1 MTSPFFGLD
10 VATRALRANQT
21 LVDIT
26 NQNIANANTP
36 GYSRQQAVVK
46 ETLPYPIP
54 VFKQSG
60 EPGQLG
66 TGVQVTSITRTR
78 DSFTDYQYR
87 NQIAAQGNWTAQ
99 QNALKQIEA
108 VVNEP
113 STSGISSRLNKYWD
127 AWEEVSNSPTD
138 VSVRA
143 NLLEQGKAVADAFQ
157 NTVQLLQQ
165 QQRDV
170 DLQIRLGTD
179 DINNYAHQIAN
190 LNAQI
195 SNVETTGLHAND
207 LRDQRDL
214 LVDKLSELV
223 KVTSVES
230 SEGSVSIYLGGRQLV
245 DRDHVNE
252 LDLDVNSG
260 PFAQVIWADGTNT
273 PVSVADGRLAG
284 LIESR
289 DTVLADRIS
298 EINDLAGRVIQSV
311 NSVHAAGVGLDG
323 MGGLNFFNG
332 TDAATI
338 AVDPSLTV
346 NHVAAAR
353 SYADPSSVT
362 TPPAY
367 LHAAGDSTN
376 AVALSQLKSK
386 LTQRS
391 AGLNNGD
398 VTGGAT
404 VLGVDVASAAP
415 NSVFTF
421 AYSAGPPEALT
432 VSNGGPATAATFTVA
447 SNQADPT
454 PATRRVLTIDT
465 GTLGVRVTI
474 SVPATGSAAADVST
488 ALTSLNGQSVQTLG
502 PSTIGDQYAQEVA
515 AIGVLSSTA
524 QSQAAN
530 QGVLVTHLERQRQ
543 EVSGVS
549 IDEEATHLI
558 QYQHAYQAA
567 ARVIS
572 VMDSMLDTLI
582 NGTGAH

>member
-21 LVDIT
+21 LVDIA

-36 GYSRQQAVVK
+36 GYSRQAAVIK

-60 EPGQLG
+60 EPGQIG

-78 DSFTDYQYR
+78 DSFADYQYR
-87 NQIAAQGNWTAQ
+87 NQVAAQGNWGAQ

-113 STSGISSRLNKYWD
+113 STSGISSLLSKYWN

-143 NLLEQGKAVADAFQ
+143 NLLEQGRAVADSFQ
-157 NTVQLLQQ
+157 NTVQLFQQ

-190 LNAQI
+190 LNMQI
-195 SNVETTGLHAND
+195 SNVETSGLHAND

-214 LVDKLSELV
+214 LLDKLSALV

-245 DRDHVNE
+245 DRDRVNE
-252 LDLDVNSG
+252 LGLDTNSG
-260 PFAQVIWADGTNT
+260 PFAQVIWQDGANT
-273 PVSVADGRLAG
+273 PVNISEGRLAG

-289 DTVLADRIS
+289 DTVLADRIT
-298 EINDLAGRVIQSV
+298 EINDLAARLIQSV

-323 MGGLNFFNG
+323 TGGLNFFSG
-332 TDAATI
+332 TDATNF
-338 AVDPSLTV
+338 AVDPTLTV

-353 SYADPSSVT
+353 SYPDPTSVT
-362 TPPAY
+362 TPPTY
-367 LHAAGDSTN
+367 LHAAGDSSN
-376 AVALSQLKSK
+376 AVALAQLKSK
-386 LTQRS
+386 LSQRS
-391 AGLNNGD
+391 TGLNNGD
-398 VTGGAT
+398 AIGSAT
-404 VLGVDVASAAP
+404 VLGVDIASAAA
-415 NSVFTF
+415 NLVFTF
-421 AYSAGPPEALT
+421 GYSAGPPEALT
-432 VSNGGPATAATFTVA
+432 VSNGGPATAATFTIA
-447 SNQADPT
+447 SDQADT
-454 PATRRVLTIDT
+454 SPATRRVLTIDT
-465 GTLGVRVTI
+465 GSLGVRVTI
-474 SVPATGSAAADVST
+474 SVPATGSTSNDVST
-488 ALTSLNGQSVQTLG
+488 ALSSLAGQSVTTLG
-502 PSTIGDQYAQEVA
+502 PSTIGDQYAREVA
-515 AIGVLSSTA
+515 QIGVLSSTA

-543 EVSGVS
+543 EVSGVA

-582 NGTGAH
+582 NGTGAR